1 VLRAAEG
8 ARQIVIAYFAGVLHT
23 ATSAGGRPGHVS
35 NRILLVE
42 DEANILEAI
51 GFILSRD
58 GWEVLGHGK
67 GETALAEIARV
78 DPDILVLD
86 VMLPGR
92 SGLDILREL
101 RDDPAKAAL
110 PVLMLTAKGQARDR
124 EQAMALGAN
133 AFLTKPFSNDEL
145 VATVRALAE
154 GLAPSDTPHAAAGR
168 SRPGGA

>member
-8 ARQIVIAYFAGVLHT
+8 ARQIVIAYFAGVLHSET
-23 ATSAGGRPGHVS
+23 PAGGRPGHVS

-67 GETALAEIARV
+67 GETALSEIARV
-78 DPDILVLD
+78 EPDILVLD

-145 VATVRALAE
+145 VATVRALAN
-154 GLAPSDTPHAAAGR
+154 GNAPQGTSHAAAGHDR
-168 SRPGGA
+168 SGGA

>member
-1 VLRAAEG
+1 
-8 ARQIVIAYFAGVLHT
+8 
-23 ATSAGGRPGHVS
+23 
-35 NRILLVE
+35 VE
-42 DEANILEAI
+42 
-51 GFILSRD
+51 
-58 GWEVLGHGK
+58 
-67 GETALAEIARV
+67 
-78 DPDILVLD
+78 PDILVLD

-145 VATVRALAE
+145 VATVRALAN
-154 GLAPSDTPHAAAGR
+154 GNAPQGTSHAAAGHDR
-168 SRPGGA
+168 SGGA

>member
-1 VLRAAEG
+1 
-8 ARQIVIAYFAGVLHT
+8 
-23 ATSAGGRPGHVS
+23 VS

>member
-1 VLRAAEG
+1 MG
-8 ARQIVIAYFAGVLHT
+8 K
-23 ATSAGGRPGHVS
+23 
-35 NRILLVE
+35 RILLVE

-78 DPDILVLD
+78 APDVLVLD

-92 SGLDILREL
+92 SGLEILRDL
-101 RDDPAKAAL
+101 RGAPATRSL
-110 PVLMLTAKGQARDR
+110 PVLLLTAKGQARDR
-124 EQAMALGAN
+124 DQAMALGAN

-145 VATVRALAE
+145 VATVRAL
-154 GLAPSDTPHAAAGR
+154 GNGHAPAAAGHD
-168 SRPGGA
+168 RPGGP

>member
-1 VLRAAEG
+1 
-8 ARQIVIAYFAGVLHT
+8 
-23 ATSAGGRPGHVS
+23 VS
-35 NRILLVE
+35 KRILLVE

-67 GETALAEIARV
+67 GETALAEIERV
-78 DPDILVLD
+78 APDILVLD

-92 SGLDILREL
+92 SGFDILRDL
-101 RDDPAKAAL
+101 RGQAETEGL
-110 PVLMLTAKGQARDR
+110 PVLLLTAKGQARDR

-145 VATVRALAE
+145 VATVRALANGHAPHGAE
-154 GLAPSDTPHAAAGR
+154 GAPAGGD
-168 SRPGGA
+168 RPGGG

>member
-1 VLRAAEG
+1 VA
-8 ARQIVIAYFAGVLHT
+8 
-23 ATSAGGRPGHVS
+23 

-67 GETALAEIARV
+67 GETALAEIERV
-78 DPDILVLD
+78 APDILVLD

-92 SGLDILREL
+92 SGFDILRDL
-101 RDDPAKAAL
+101 RAQPATEAL
-110 PVLMLTAKGQARDR
+110 PVLLLTAKGQARDR

-133 AFLTKPFSNDEL
+133 AFLTNPFPTTSWWPRC
-145 VATVRALAE
+145 ARWPMGSARPGPPT
-154 GLAPSDTPHAAAGR
+154 AAGHD
-168 SRPGGA
+168 RPGGV